1 MHFKSITQVPP
12 AKEFLDI
19 VLSKTQRKTPTVVR
33 PGFKIS
39 RIRSFYMKKVTFT
52 KDTLTEKLQAI
63 IDEFPRLNDLHPFY
77 SDLLNILY
85 DKDHFKIALSH
96 IATAKQLI
104 ETVARDYIRLLK
116 YGDSLYRCKQLKRAA
131 LGRMATIIRRQ
142 SQVLT
147 YLEQVRQHLA
157 RLPSIEPNTRTLLIC
172 GLPNVG
178 KSSFMNKITRADVEE
193 APYPFTTKSLFVG
206 HMDYKYLRWQVI
218 DTPGILDHPLE
229 DMNTIEMQS
238 ITALAHLRACIL
250 YFMDLSEHCGYP
262 IESQVKLFHSL
273 KPLFSNKTT
282 VLVINKIDIMHPDHL
297 DEKNKALIQTILD
310 DKNVQMVQTSCVTE
324 DGVMNVRNM
333 CCDKLLESRIEVK
346 LKDKKSDNILNRI
359 HLAKPVVRDAIERL
373 PLIPEAA
380 KNKKPYD
387 WNNPDRRKLE
397 KDLEMEQGGP
407 GVYNINLKKNYILE
421 NPEWK
426 SDIMPEFLNGK
437 NVYDFVDPDI
447 EAKLAELEAEEEKLE
462 QEGFYNSDSEVDDE
476 EDIKILEKAKFLKE
490 RNDSIRRKAN
500 SKKALRNRAILPRTM
515 GLKTISEMNEHLTS
529 IGLNTSSICERL
541 KSQSKTTSDSKQL
554 GEDAN
559 MKDVKKS
566 YSRAPVK
573 NRNSGITDPVARSRA
588 EKLAKLYQRKLKS
601 LSMVS
606 ESDRRIINRKPRHL
620 YSGKRKSGK
629 TDRR

>member
-1 MHFKSITQVPP
+1 MHFKSIAPVPP

-33 PGFKIS
+33 AGFKIS

-52 KDTLTEKLQAI
+52 KDTLAEKLQAI

-96 IATAKQLI
+96 IATAKHLI
-104 ETVARDYIRLLK
+104 EAVARDYIRLLK
-116 YGDSLYRCKQLKRAA
+116 YGDSF
-131 LGRMATIIRRQ
+131 MATIIRRQ
-142 SQVLT
+142 NQVLT

-157 RLPSIEPNTRTLLIC
+157 RLPCIEPNTRTLLIC

-193 APYPFTTKSLFVG
+193 ASYPFTTKSLFVG

-238 ITALAHLRACIL
+238 VTALAHLRACVL

-273 KPLFSNKTT
+273 KPLFSNKITM
-282 VLVINKIDIMHPDHL
+282 LVINKIDIMHPDDL

-310 DKNVQMVQTSCVTE
+310 DKNIQMVQTSCLTE
-324 DGVMNVRNM
+324 DGVMNVRNT
-333 CCDKLLESRIEVK
+333 CCDKLLESRIELK

-359 HLAKPVVRDAIERL
+359 HLAKPAVRDTIERL
-373 PLIPEAA
+373 PFIPDAA
-380 KNKKPYD
+380 KNRKPYD
-387 WNNPDRRKLE
+387 WNDPNRRKLE
-397 KDLEMEQGGP
+397 KDLEMEEGGP
-407 GVYNINLKKNYILE
+407 ENYILD

-437 NVYDFVDPDI
+437 NIYDFIDPDI
-447 EAKLAELEAEEEKLE
+447 EARLAELEAEEEKLE
-462 QEGFYNSDSEVDDE
+462 KEGFYNSDEEIDNE
-476 EDIKILEKAKFLKE
+476 EDLKILEKAKFLKE

-500 SKKALRNRAILPRTM
+500 SKKALNNKAILPRTM
-515 GLKTISEMNEHLTS
+515 GLKTVSEMNEHLTS
-529 IGLNTSSICERL
+529 IGLNTSSICERI
-541 KSQSKTTSDSKQL
+541 KSQSKEISNFKQSDKDI
-554 GEDAN
+554 E
-559 MKDVKKS
+559 MKDVKKL
-566 YSRAPVK
+566 YSQVPVK
-573 NRNSGITDPVARSRA
+573 NHNTGITDPIARSKA

-601 LSMVS
+601 LSMTS
-606 ESDRRIINRKPRHL
+606 ESDRRIVNRKPRHL

-629 TDRR
+629 TNRR

>member
-462 QEGFYNSDSEVDDE
+462 QEGFYNSDSEDDE

-554 GEDAN
+554 DEDAN